1 MLKLD
6 DAFETILDWLHN
18 LNVYIDT
25 SDADDIAQNFDVYS
39 IGLNLKTIEDDINI
53 LNEWRKEYKRNK

>member
-39 IGLNLKTIEDDINI
+39 IGLNLKTVEDDINI